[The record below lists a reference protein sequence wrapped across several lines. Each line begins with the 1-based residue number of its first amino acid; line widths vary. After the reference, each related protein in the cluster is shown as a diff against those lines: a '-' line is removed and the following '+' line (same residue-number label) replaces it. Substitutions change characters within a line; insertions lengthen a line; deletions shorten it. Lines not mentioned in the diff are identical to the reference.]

1 MRDHEHTARRAGA
14 EEIGFGPF
22 RLTRTPLRLWRGR
35 REIRL
40 QPRQLAV
47 LRYLV
52 EHADAVV
59 SREELLQAVWKGT
72 VVTPAALQVCVRAI
86 RAALRDEV
94 ETPRYIATV
103 GREGYR
109 FIAAVTPAL
118 VPSSRFQVP
127 NEQARETGPQHGTW
141 NMELP

>member
-1 MRDHEHTARRAGA
+1 MRLFPSVIEVVRVGPQSRKTNAEQDAANAKFSLSNAKFLLSNIRYRGGLEMRDHEHTVGRAGA
-14 EEIGFGPF
+14 EESGFGPF

-86 RAALRDEV
+86 RAAL
-94 ETPRYIATV
+94 
-103 GREGYR
+103 G
-109 FIAAVTPAL
+109 
-118 VPSSRFQVP
+118 
-127 NEQARETGPQHGTW
+127 
-141 NMELP
+141 